1 VQSGRAPVPRALRA
15 ASNLAA
21 AGLVLAGRDRGRQE
35 DDGVAEHLADNPDD
49 RAAGPPTGDYTEF
62 VTAASRQ
69 LLHAAWLLTGD
80 RHRAEDLVQ
89 TTLARL
95 YVAWPRVRR
104 DDALA
109 YARRVL
115 VNLHTDWWRRRP
127 WRERPTDA
135 VPEQPAREDGPARA
149 DQRDALVRALARLG
163 RRERA
168 VVVLRYY
175 VDLGEREVAQLLGIS
190 PGGVKS
196 AASRAL
202 AKLRVSAELSDRPDP
217 GGTSTEM
224 TTSLGGTR

>member
-1 VQSGRAPVPRALRA
+1 MQD
-15 ASNLAA
+15 AA
-21 AGLVLAGRDRGRQE
+21 ANDDPDRAGRRPASDF
-35 DDGVAEHLADNPDD
+35 
-49 RAAGPPTGDYTEF
+49 TEF
-62 VTAASRQ
+62 VHAASGQ

-89 TTLARL
+89 TALART
-95 YVAWPRVRR
+95 YVAWSRVRR
-104 DDALA
+104 EDATA

-127 WRERPTDA
+127 WRERPTDQL
-135 VPEQPAREDGPARA
+135 PEHPGRDDGQART

-168 VVVLRYY
+168 IVVLRYY
-175 VDLGEREVAQLLGIS
+175 VDLGESEVADLLGIT

-202 AKLRVSAELSDRPDP
+202 AKLRVSDQLTERPVP
-217 GGTSTEM
+217 TGPRSAT

>member
-1 VQSGRAPVPRALRA
+1 VADPL
-15 ASNLAA
+15 
-21 AGLVLAGRDRGRQE
+21 
-35 DDGVAEHLADNPDD
+35 AEHPDD
-49 RAAGPPTGDYTEF
+49 RAAAPAAGDFTEF
-62 VTAASRQ
+62 VRAASGQ

-89 TTLARL
+89 TALARL

-104 DDALA
+104 EDAVA

-127 WRERPTDA
+127 WRERPTDQLPDRPGRDDAA
-135 VPEQPAREDGPARA
+135 VRT

-175 VDLGEREVAQLLGIS
+175 VDLGEAEVADLLGIS
-190 PGGVKS
+190 TGGVKS

-202 AKLRVSAELSDRPDP
+202 AKLRVSAELSDRPGPP
-217 GGTSTEM
+217 GRPAEM